1 MNWGDYYNT
10 HDFWLGIGMPLHD
23 WLVGLGV
30 PGWLVSLV
38 YVVIGAVSILGLIT
52 VGVIIAIWA
61 ERRFIARLQD
71 RLGPNRVGK
80 FGLLQ
85 SVADAL
91 KLLSKEI
98 IRPALADPLLHF
110 LAPLMILGAS
120 LMTWAIIPWGPGLQ
134 VTDLNIGI
142 LYLLAFGAIPALGV
156 TIAGWGSTNKYSLFG
171 GMRAVVQYV
180 SYEVPAGI
188 VIVIPVLLARTMSV
202 PGIVQAQ
209 SGPVW
214 NWFVFQP
221 VFFIGPLPIPIPII
235 GLVAFVFY
243 LIAGLAETN
252 RTPFDH
258 VEADSELTGGFT
270 TEYSGMQFALF
281 FLAEYANSIAVG
293 LARVVAVPG
302 RLPHRPGR
310 RLRQPDLAAPAGR
323 ADHQGGHHVPGL
335 RLGARHVAALP
346 LRSIDAVCVE
356 AHAARLTGSAQ
367 PVGAVR
373 QSEQSVWSDRP
384 ARAGSPLGAQA
395 TNGIRSGRGQG
406 HADHHQPPRQAAR
419 HHPVPRRTARDAD
432 LDAWASA
439 ADLRGRHGRTALH
452 GLRRVRAGVP
462 GRRHQ
467 DRAAS
472 EPDQGQDA

>member
-1 MNWGDYYNT
+1 MNIADLYSKNN
-10 HDFWLGIGMPLHD
+10 FWLSIGLPLQT
-23 WLVGLGV
+23 
-30 PGWLVSLV
+30 WLVSLGVPSWLVSVV
-38 YVVIGAVSILGLIT
+38 YALIGVATILGMIT
-52 VGVIIAIWA
+52 VFVILAIWA

-98 IRPALADPLLHF
+98 IRPHEADPFLHF
-110 LAPLMILGAS
+110 LAPVMILGAS
-120 LMTWAIIPWGPGLQ
+120 LMVWAVIPWGPGLQ
-134 VTDLNIGI
+134 VADLNIAV

-180 SYEVPAGI
+180 SYEVPGAVVLI
-188 VIVIPVLLARTMSV
+188 VPVLLARSMSLQT
-202 PGIVQAQ
+202 IVQAQ

-221 VFFIGPLPIPIPII
+221 VFFVGPLPIPVPII
-235 GLVAFVFY
+235 GLVAFVYY

-293 LARVVAVPG
+293 LLASTLFLGGYHTGLGDTFDNAIWILLPGVLITKAAVIFLIFVWVRGTLPRFRYDQLMQFAWKRMLPVSILLVSLSALFASLSSLLG
-302 RLPHRPGR
+302 PIIRL
-310 RLRQPDLAAPAGR
+310 AP
-323 ADHQGGHHVPGL
+323 
-335 RLGARHVAALP
+335 
-346 LRSIDAVCVE
+346 
-356 AHAARLTGSAQ
+356 
-367 PVGAVR
+367 
-373 QSEQSVWSDRP
+373 
-384 ARAGSPLGAQA
+384 
-395 TNGIRSGRGQG
+395 GIR
-406 HADHHQPPRQAAR
+406 
-419 HHPVPRRTARDAD
+419 
-432 LDAWASA
+432 
-439 ADLRGRHGRTALH
+439 
-452 GLRRVRAGVP
+452 
-462 GRRHQ
+462 
-467 DRAAS
+467 
-472 EPDQGQDA
+472 

>member
-1 MNWGDYYNT
+1 MTLGDYYAT

-38 YVVIGAVSILGLIT
+38 YVAFGAAVILGMIT
-52 VGVIIAIWA
+52 FFVIIAIWA

-71 RLGPNRVGK
+71 RRGPNRVGK

-91 KLLSKEI
+91 KLLAKEI
-98 IRPALADPLLHF
+98 IRPAQADPTLPF
-110 LAPLMILGAS
+110 LAPMLILGAS
-120 LMTWAIIPWGPGLQ
+120 LMTWAVIPWGPGLQ
-134 VTDLNIGI
+134 VANLNIGV

-188 VIVIPVLLARTMSV
+188 VIVVPVLLARTMSLQ
-202 PGIVQAQ
+202 GIVQAQ
-209 SGPVW
+209 SGPLW

-221 VFFIGPLPIPIPII
+221 TFFIGPLPIPFPII
-235 GLVAFVFY
+235 GLVAFVYY

-293 LARVVAVPG
+293 LLGSTLFLGGYHTGLGDAFDDLIWPLLPG
-302 RLPHRPGR
+302 VLISKAAIIFLIFVWVRGTLPRFRYDQLMQFAWKRMLPVSLALVSLSALFASLSSLLGPIVRLAPG
-310 RLRQPDLAAPAGR
+310 
-323 ADHQGGHHVPGL
+323 
-335 RLGARHVAALP
+335 
-346 LRSIDAVCVE
+346 
-356 AHAARLTGSAQ
+356 
-367 PVGAVR
+367 VR
-373 QSEQSVWSDRP
+373 
-384 ARAGSPLGAQA
+384 
-395 TNGIRSGRGQG
+395 
-406 HADHHQPPRQAAR
+406 
-419 HHPVPRRTARDAD
+419 
-432 LDAWASA
+432 
-439 ADLRGRHGRTALH
+439 
-452 GLRRVRAGVP
+452 
-462 GRRHQ
+462 
-467 DRAAS
+467 
-472 EPDQGQDA
+472 

>member
-1 MNWGDYYNT
+1 MTLGDYYAT

-30 PGWLVSLV
+30 PSWLVSLV
-38 YVVIGAVSILGLIT
+38 YVGFGAVVILGMIT
-52 VGVIIAIWA
+52 FFVIIAIWA

-71 RLGPNRVGK
+71 RRGPNRVGK

-91 KLLSKEI
+91 KLLAKEI
-98 IRPALADPLLHF
+98 IRPAQADPTLHF
-110 LAPLMILGAS
+110 LAPMLILGAS
-120 LMTWAIIPWGPGLQ
+120 LMTWAVIPWGPGLQ
-134 VTDLNIGI
+134 VANLNIGV

-188 VIVIPVLLARTMSV
+188 VIVVPVLLARTMSLQ
-202 PGIVQAQ
+202 GIVQAQ
-209 SGPVW
+209 SGPLW

-221 VFFIGPLPIPIPII
+221 TFFVGPLPIPFPII
-235 GLVAFVFY
+235 GLVAFVYY

-293 LARVVAVPG
+293 LLGSTLFLGGYHTGLGDAFDDLIWPLLPG
-302 RLPHRPGR
+302 VLITKAAIIFLIFVWVRGTLPRFRYDQLMQFAWKRMLPVSLALVSLSALFASLSSLLGPIVRLAPG
-310 RLRQPDLAAPAGR
+310 
-323 ADHQGGHHVPGL
+323 
-335 RLGARHVAALP
+335 
-346 LRSIDAVCVE
+346 
-356 AHAARLTGSAQ
+356 
-367 PVGAVR
+367 VR
-373 QSEQSVWSDRP
+373 
-384 ARAGSPLGAQA
+384 
-395 TNGIRSGRGQG
+395 
-406 HADHHQPPRQAAR
+406 
-419 HHPVPRRTARDAD
+419 
-432 LDAWASA
+432 
-439 ADLRGRHGRTALH
+439 
-452 GLRRVRAGVP
+452 
-462 GRRHQ
+462 
-467 DRAAS
+467 
-472 EPDQGQDA
+472 

>member
-1 MNWGDYYNT
+1 MSIGDYYAQ
-10 HDFWLGIGMPLHD
+10 HDFWLSLGMPIHD

-38 YVVIGAVSILGLIT
+38 YVALGAAAILGVIT
-52 VGVIIAIWA
+52 VSVIIAIWA

-91 KLLSKEI
+91 KLLGKEI
-98 IRPALADPLLHF
+98 IRPAQADPFLHF
-110 LAPLMILGAS
+110 LAPMLILGAS
-120 LMTWAIIPWGPGLQ
+120 LMTWAVIPWGPGLQ
-134 VTDLNIGI
+134 VTNLNIAV

-180 SYEVPAGI
+180 SYEVPGAVVLI
-188 VIVIPVLLARTMSV
+188 VPVLLARSMSLQD
-202 PGIVQAQ
+202 IVQAQ
-209 SGPVW
+209 SGPLW

-235 GLVAFVFY
+235 GLVAFVY
-243 LIAGLAETN
+243 YIIAGLAETN

-293 LARVVAVPG
+293 LLGSSLFLGGYHTGLGDAFDNLIWPLLPG
-302 RLPHRPGR
+302 VLVTKAAIIFLVFVWVRGTLPRFRYDQLMQFAWKRMLPVSLALVSLSALFASLSSLLGPIVRL
-310 RLRQPDLAAPAGR
+310 AP
-323 ADHQGGHHVPGL
+323 
-335 RLGARHVAALP
+335 
-346 LRSIDAVCVE
+346 
-356 AHAARLTGSAQ
+356 
-367 PVGAVR
+367 
-373 QSEQSVWSDRP
+373 
-384 ARAGSPLGAQA
+384 
-395 TNGIRSGRGQG
+395 GIR
-406 HADHHQPPRQAAR
+406 
-419 HHPVPRRTARDAD
+419 
-432 LDAWASA
+432 
-439 ADLRGRHGRTALH
+439 
-452 GLRRVRAGVP
+452 
-462 GRRHQ
+462 
-467 DRAAS
+467 
-472 EPDQGQDA
+472 

>member
-1 MNWGDYYNT
+1 MTLGDYYAT

-38 YVVIGAVSILGLIT
+38 YVGFGAAVILGMIT
-52 VGVIIAIWA
+52 FFVIIAIWA

-71 RLGPNRVGK
+71 RRGPNRVGK

-91 KLLSKEI
+91 KLLAKEI
-98 IRPALADPLLHF
+98 IRPAQADPTLHF
-110 LAPLMILGAS
+110 LAPMLILGAS
-120 LMTWAIIPWGPGLQ
+120 LMTWAVIPWGPGLQ
-134 VTDLNIGI
+134 VANLNIGV

-188 VIVIPVLLARTMSV
+188 VIVVPVLLARTMSLQ
-202 PGIVQAQ
+202 GIVQAQ
-209 SGPVW
+209 SGPLW

-221 VFFIGPLPIPIPII
+221 TFFVGPIPIPIPII
-235 GLVAFVFY
+235 GAVAFVYY

-293 LARVVAVPG
+293 LLGSTLFLGGYHTGLGDAFDNLIWPLLPG
-302 RLPHRPGR
+302 VLITKAAIIFLVFVWVRGTLPRFRYDQLMQFAWKRMLPVSLVLLSLSALFASLSSVLGPIVRLAPG
-310 RLRQPDLAAPAGR
+310 
-323 ADHQGGHHVPGL
+323 
-335 RLGARHVAALP
+335 
-346 LRSIDAVCVE
+346 
-356 AHAARLTGSAQ
+356 
-367 PVGAVR
+367 VR
-373 QSEQSVWSDRP
+373 
-384 ARAGSPLGAQA
+384 
-395 TNGIRSGRGQG
+395 
-406 HADHHQPPRQAAR
+406 
-419 HHPVPRRTARDAD
+419 
-432 LDAWASA
+432 
-439 ADLRGRHGRTALH
+439 
-452 GLRRVRAGVP
+452 
-462 GRRHQ
+462 
-467 DRAAS
+467 
-472 EPDQGQDA
+472 

>member
-1 MNWGDYYNT
+1 MTLGDYYAK

-38 YVVIGAVSILGLIT
+38 YVAFGAAVILGMIT
-52 VGVIIAIWA
+52 FFVIIAIWA

-71 RLGPNRVGK
+71 RRGPNRVGK

-91 KLLSKEI
+91 KLLAKEI
-98 IRPALADPLLHF
+98 IRPAQADPTLHF
-110 LAPLMILGAS
+110 LAPMLILGAS
-120 LMTWAIIPWGPGLQ
+120 LMTWAVIPWGPGLQ
-134 VTDLNIGI
+134 VANLNIGV

-188 VIVIPVLLARTMSV
+188 VIVVPVLLARTMSLQ
-202 PGIVQAQ
+202 GIVQAQ
-209 SGPVW
+209 SGPLW

-221 VFFIGPLPIPIPII
+221 TFFVGPLPIPFPII
-235 GLVAFVFY
+235 GLVAFVYY

-293 LARVVAVPG
+293 LLGSTLFLGGYHTGLGDAFDDLIWPLLPG
-302 RLPHRPGR
+302 VLITKAAIIFLIFVWVRGTLPRFRYDQLMQFAWMRMLPVSLALVSLSALFASLSSLLGPIVRLAPG
-310 RLRQPDLAAPAGR
+310 
-323 ADHQGGHHVPGL
+323 
-335 RLGARHVAALP
+335 
-346 LRSIDAVCVE
+346 
-356 AHAARLTGSAQ
+356 
-367 PVGAVR
+367 VR
-373 QSEQSVWSDRP
+373 
-384 ARAGSPLGAQA
+384 
-395 TNGIRSGRGQG
+395 
-406 HADHHQPPRQAAR
+406 
-419 HHPVPRRTARDAD
+419 
-432 LDAWASA
+432 
-439 ADLRGRHGRTALH
+439 
-452 GLRRVRAGVP
+452 
-462 GRRHQ
+462 
-467 DRAAS
+467 
-472 EPDQGQDA
+472 